1 MKKASHISVCIA
13 ALLTALPALLERK
26 HFFHSRLY
34 RAYQRIT
41 ARLRKHPDWN
51 PGLFRLEMFSVFC
64 ARVSARLRIK
74 FVQPARASGLTVTPF
89 SRAFKHRTVNPLTS
103 IIE

>member
-1 MKKASHISVCIA
+1 MKKASDISVRVA
-13 ALLTALPALLERK
+13 ALLTALPASLERK
-26 HFFHSRLY
+26 HFFHSHLY

-41 ARLRKHPDWN
+41 ARLRKHWD

-89 SRAFKHRTVNPLTS
+89 SRAFKHRAVNPAAS
-103 IIE
+103 IVE